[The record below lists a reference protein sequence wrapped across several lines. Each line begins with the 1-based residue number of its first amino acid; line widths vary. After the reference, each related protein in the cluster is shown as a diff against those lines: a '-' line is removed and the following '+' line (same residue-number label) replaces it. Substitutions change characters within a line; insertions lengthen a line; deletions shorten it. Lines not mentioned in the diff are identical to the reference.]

1 VNNTHNCNYA
11 ILAKRTQFFLTNSM
25 TSKTAD
31 IQFIDESGGGPVLR
45 LRKPPQQQKRQ
56 EPAATFLR
64 NEPNFSNEAEP
75 ALVPLEVRGHHH

>member
-1 VNNTHNCNYA
+1 
-11 ILAKRTQFFLTNSM
+11 M

-64 NEPNFSNEAEP
+64 NEPNFSNEAKP
-75 ALVPLEVRGHHH
+75 ALVPTWSSPASSSLTRMAEAPEFADGSAEGRPRD